1 MAYIDTSRSAPTR
14 SGFRRNLE
22 YASRHRNRDE
32 ALSLAVEVITHY
44 FSTLPKQ
51 MAGTERI
58 VTMRRRLAELYVQHY
73 PLRIIPAPIPLSLIQ
88 EHMVRLV
95 REEIIKTVG
104 VEARREAPPAPFTTP
119 PHPPRADLQA

>member
-1 MAYIDTSRSAPTR
+1 M
-14 SGFRRNLE
+14 
-22 YASRHRNRDE
+22 
-32 ALSLAVEVITHY
+32 EVITHY

-104 VEARREAPPAPFTTP
+104 VEARRE
-119 PHPPRADLQA
+119 